1 MNKKKRILIK
11 LSVCL
16 SVIVFAVLYFI
27 SPRQIIKRTVMRYE
41 RDFTIPVFCRQVRFE
56 YDIKTGS
63 YCGKFEISKRQADKI
78 LEKLNYL
85 YDRSYVSLKK
95 KPWIDEKNV
104 QIIDSNTLNST
115 LVWNWLLL
123 EDKEK
128 NNTLYNREDINSADL
143 FEESWLAE
151 ADAEILAIYEIYA
164 DKYLNYTLYQY
175 DDKERNSFVTV
186 YKNKQN
192 KYYISI
198 KHVVYTELEDWGGP
212 NLKWNKNT

>member
-11 LSVCL
+11 LLVCL

-41 RDFTIPVFCRQVRFE
+41 RDFTIPVFCRQIRFE

-85 YDRSYVSLKK
+85 YDRSYIYFWKK
-95 KPWIDEKNV
+95 KIMEDKYA
-104 QIIDSNTLNST
+104 QILDSTILNST
-115 LVWNWLLL
+115 IIWNLLL
-123 EDKEK
+123 ESEDTGEI
-128 NNTLYNREDINSADL
+128 LHNRKDIKSEGL

-164 DKYLNYTLYQY
+164 DKYMEYTLYRY
-175 DDKERNSFVTV
+175 DDKERNSFVIV

>member
-11 LSVCL
+11 LLVCL

-143 FEESWLAE
+143 FEESWLTE
-151 ADAEILAIYEIYA
+151 ADAEILAIYNIYA

-175 DDKERNSFVTV
+175 DGKERDSFVTV

-192 KYYISI
+192 ISI

>member
-11 LSVCL
+11 LLVCL

-63 YCGKFEISKRQADKI
+63 YCGKFEIGKRQADKI

-143 FEESWLAE
+143 FEESWLTE
-151 ADAEILAIYEIYA
+151 ADAEILAIYNIYA

-175 DDKERNSFVTV
+175 DGKERDSFVTV

-192 KYYISI
+192 KYKRL
-198 KHVVYTELEDWGGP
+198 KHPHIDEMEVAFIPWINP
-212 NLKWNKNT
+212 

>member
-16 SVIVFAVLYFI
+16 FVIVFAVLYFI

-63 YCGKFEISKRQADKI
+63 YCGKYEISKRQADKI
-78 LEKLNYL
+78 LERLNYL
-85 YDRSYVSLKK
+85 YDRSYVYFWKK
-95 KPWIDEKNV
+95 KIMEDKYA
-104 QIIDSNTLNST
+104 QILDLTILNST
-115 LVWNWLLL
+115 IIWNLLL
-123 EDKEK
+123 ESEDTGEI
-128 NNTLYNREDINSADL
+128 LHNRKDIKSEGL
-143 FEESWLAE
+143 FEESWLTE
-151 ADAEILAIYEIYA
+151 ADAEILAIYNIYA

-175 DDKERNSFVTV
+175 DGKERDSFVTV

-198 KHVVYTELEDWGGP
+198 KYVVYTELEDWGGP
-212 NLKWNKNT
+212 NLK

>member
-16 SVIVFAVLYFI
+16 SVIVFVVLYFI

-41 RDFTIPVFCRQVRFE
+41 RDFTIPVFCRQIRFE

-175 DDKERNSFVTV
+175 DGKERESML
-186 YKNKQN
+186 YIQN
-192 KYYISI
+192 WR
-198 KHVVYTELEDWGGP
+198 TGEDQI
-212 NLKWNKNT
+212 

>member
-16 SVIVFAVLYFI
+16 SVIVFVVLYFI
-27 SPRQIIKRTVMRYE
+27 SPRQIIKRTVMRHE
-41 RDFTIPVFCRQVRFE
+41 RDFTIPVFCRQIRFE

-175 DDKERNSFVTV
+175 DGKERDSFVTV

>member
-151 ADAEILAIYEIYA
+151 ADAEILAIYNIYA

-175 DDKERNSFVTV
+175 DGKERDSFVTV

>member
-11 LSVCL
+11 LLVCL

-175 DDKERNSFVTV
+175 DGKERDSFVTV

>member
-11 LSVCL
+11 LLVCL

-85 YDRSYVSLKK
+85 YDRSYVYFWKK
-95 KPWIDEKNV
+95 KIMEDKYA
-104 QIIDSNTLNST
+104 QILDSTILNST
-115 LVWNWLLL
+115 IIWNLLL
-123 EDKEK
+123 ESEDTGEI
-128 NNTLYNREDINSADL
+128 LHNRKDIKSEGL
-143 FEESWLAE
+143 FEESWLTE
-151 ADAEILAIYEIYA
+151 ADAEILAIYNIYA

-175 DDKERNSFVTV
+175 DGKERNSFVTV

-198 KHVVYTELEDWGGP
+198 KYVVYTELEDCGGP
-212 NLKWNKNT
+212 NLK

>member
-16 SVIVFAVLYFI
+16 FVIVFAVLYFI

-175 DDKERNSFVTV
+175 DGKERDSFVTV

-198 KHVVYTELEDWGGP
+198 KHVVYTELETGE
-212 NLKWNKNT
+212 

>member
-41 RDFTIPVFCRQVRFE
+41 RDFTIPVFCRQIRFE

-63 YCGKFEISKRQADKI
+63 YCGKYEISKRQADKI

-85 YDRSYVSLKK
+85 YDRSYVYFWKK
-95 KPWIDEKNV
+95 KIMEDEYA
-104 QIIDSNTLNST
+104 QILDSTILNST
-115 LVWNWLLL
+115 IIWNLLL
-123 EDKEK
+123 ESE
-128 NNTLYNREDINSADL
+128 NTGEILHNRKDIKSEGS
-143 FEESWLAE
+143 FEESWLTE
-151 ADAEILAIYEIYA
+151 ADAEILAIYNIYA

-175 DDKERNSFVTV
+175 DGKERDSFVTV

-198 KHVVYTELEDWGGP
+198 KYVVYTELEDWGGP
-212 NLKWNKNT
+212 NLK

>member
-11 LSVCL
+11 LLVCL

-41 RDFTIPVFCRQVRFE
+41 RDFTIPVFCRQIRFE

-175 DDKERNSFVTV
+175 DGKERDSFVTV

-198 KHVVYTELEDWGGP
+198 KCVVYTELEDWGGP
-212 NLKWNKNT
+212 NLK

>member
-16 SVIVFAVLYFI
+16 SVIVFVVLYFI

-175 DDKERNSFVTV
+175 DGKERDSFVTV

>member
-85 YDRSYVSLKK
+85 YDRSYVYFWKK
-95 KPWIDEKNV
+95 KIMEDKYA
-104 QIIDSNTLNST
+104 QILDSTILNST
-115 LVWNWLLL
+115 IIWNLLL
-123 EDKEK
+123 ESEDTGEI
-128 NNTLYNREDINSADL
+128 LHNRKDIKSEGL

-164 DKYLNYTLYQY
+164 DKYMEYTLYRY

>member
-16 SVIVFAVLYFI
+16 FVIVFAVLYFI

-63 YCGKFEISKRQADKI
+63 YCGKYEISKRQADKI

-175 DDKERNSFVTV
+175 DGKERDSFVTV

>member
-41 RDFTIPVFCRQVRFE
+41 RDFTIPVFCRQIRFE

-63 YCGKFEISKRQADKI
+63 YCGKFEISKRQADNI

-175 DDKERNSFVTV
+175 DGKERDSFVTV

>member
-11 LSVCL
+11 LLVCL

-85 YDRSYVSLKK
+85 YDRSYVYFWKK
-95 KPWIDEKNV
+95 KIMEDKYA
-104 QIIDSNTLNST
+104 QILDSTILNST
-115 LVWNWLLL
+115 IIWKLLL
-123 EDKEK
+123 ESEDTGEI
-128 NNTLYNREDINSADL
+128 LHNRKDIKSEGL
-143 FEESWLAE
+143 FEESWLTE
-151 ADAEILAIYEIYA
+151 ADAEILAIYNIYA

-175 DDKERNSFVTV
+175 DGKERDSFVTV

-198 KHVVYTELEDWGGP
+198 KYVVYTELEDCGGP
-212 NLKWNKNT
+212 NLK

>member
-16 SVIVFAVLYFI
+16 SVIVFVVLYFI

-85 YDRSYVSLKK
+85 YDRSYVYFWKK
-95 KPWIDEKNV
+95 KIMEDKYA
-104 QIIDSNTLNST
+104 QILDSTILNST
-115 LVWNWLLL
+115 IIWNLLL
-123 EDKEK
+123 ESEDTGEI
-128 NNTLYNREDINSADL
+128 LHNRKDIKSEGL
-143 FEESWLAE
+143 FEESWLTE
-151 ADAEILAIYEIYA
+151 ADAEILAIYNIYA

-175 DDKERNSFVTV
+175 DGKERDSFVTV

>member
-11 LSVCL
+11 LLVCL
-16 SVIVFAVLYFI
+16 FVIVFAVLYFI

-41 RDFTIPVFCRQVRFE
+41 RDFTIPVFCRQIRFE

-85 YDRSYVSLKK
+85 YDRSYVYFWKK
-95 KPWIDEKNV
+95 KIMEDKYA
-104 QIIDSNTLNST
+104 QILDSTILNST
-115 LVWNWLLL
+115 IIWNLLL
-123 EDKEK
+123 ESEDTGEI
-128 NNTLYNREDINSADL
+128 LHNRKDIKSEGL
-143 FEESWLAE
+143 FEESWLTE
-151 ADAEILAIYEIYA
+151 ADAEILAIYNIYA

-175 DDKERNSFVTV
+175 DGKERDSFVTV

-198 KHVVYTELEDWGGP
+198 KYVVYTELEDWGGP
-212 NLKWNKNT
+212 NLK

>member
-16 SVIVFAVLYFI
+16 SVIVFVVLYFI

-41 RDFTIPVFCRQVRFE
+41 RDFTIPVFCRQIRFE

-175 DDKERNSFVTV
+175 DGKERNSFVTV

>member
-11 LSVCL
+11 LLVCL

-41 RDFTIPVFCRQVRFE
+41 RDFTIPVFCRQIRFE

-128 NNTLYNREDINSADL
+128 NNTLYNREDINSVDL

-175 DDKERNSFVTV
+175 DGKERDSFVTV

>member
-16 SVIVFAVLYFI
+16 FVIVFAVLYFI

-41 RDFTIPVFCRQVRFE
+41 RDFTIPVFCRQIRFE

-63 YCGKFEISKRQADKI
+63 YCGKYEISKRQADKI

-175 DDKERNSFVTV
+175 DGKERDSFVTV

>member
-16 SVIVFAVLYFI
+16 SVIVFVVLYFI

-41 RDFTIPVFCRQVRFE
+41 RDFTIPVFCRQIRFE

-151 ADAEILAIYEIYA
+151 ADAEILAIYNIYA

-175 DDKERNSFVTV
+175 DGKERDSFVTV

>member
-16 SVIVFAVLYFI
+16 SVIVFVVLYFI

-85 YDRSYVSLKK
+85 YDRSYVYFWKK
-95 KPWIDEKNV
+95 KIMEDKYA
-104 QIIDSNTLNST
+104 QILDSTILNST
-115 LVWNWLLL
+115 IIWNLLL
-123 EDKEK
+123 ESEDTGEI
-128 NNTLYNREDINSADL
+128 LHNRKDIKSEGL
-143 FEESWLAE
+143 FEESWLTE
-151 ADAEILAIYEIYA
+151 ADAEILAIYNIYA

-175 DDKERNSFVTV
+175 DGKERNSFVTV

-198 KHVVYTELEDWGGP
+198 KYVVYTELEDWGEP
-212 NLKWNKNT
+212 NLK

>member
-11 LSVCL
+11 LLVCL

-41 RDFTIPVFCRQVRFE
+41 RDFTIPVFCRQIRFE

-63 YCGKFEISKRQADKI
+63 YCGKYEISKRQADKI

-85 YDRSYVSLKK
+85 YDRSYVYFWKK
-95 KPWIDEKNV
+95 KIMEDEYA
-104 QIIDSNTLNST
+104 QILDSTILNST
-115 LVWNWLLL
+115 IIWNLLL
-123 EDKEK
+123 ESEDTGEI
-128 NNTLYNREDINSADL
+128 LHNRKDIKSEGL
-143 FEESWLAE
+143 FEESWLTE
-151 ADAEILAIYEIYA
+151 ADAEILAIYNIYA

-175 DDKERNSFVTV
+175 DGKERDSFVTV

>member
-16 SVIVFAVLYFI
+16 SVIVFVVLYFI
-27 SPRQIIKRTVMRYE
+27 SLRQIIKRTVMRYE
-41 RDFTIPVFCRQVRFE
+41 RDFTIPVFCRQIRFE

-175 DDKERNSFVTV
+175 DGKERDSFVTV

>member
-41 RDFTIPVFCRQVRFE
+41 RDFTIPVFCRQIRFE

-128 NNTLYNREDINSADL
+128 NNTLYNREDVNSADL

-175 DDKERNSFVTV
+175 DGKERDSFVTV

>member
-1 MNKKKRILIK
+1 
-11 LSVCL
+11 
-16 SVIVFAVLYFI
+16 
-27 SPRQIIKRTVMRYE
+27 MRYE

-85 YDRSYVSLKK
+85 YDRSYIYFWKK
-95 KPWIDEKNV
+95 KIMEDKYA
-104 QIIDSNTLNST
+104 QILDSTILNST
-115 LVWNWLLL
+115 IIWNLLL
-123 EDKEK
+123 ESEDTGEI
-128 NNTLYNREDINSADL
+128 LHNRKDIKSEGL

-164 DKYLNYTLYQY
+164 DKYMEYTLYRY
-175 DDKERNSFVTV
+175 DDKERNSFVIV

>member
-16 SVIVFAVLYFI
+16 FVIVFAVLYFI

-41 RDFTIPVFCRQVRFE
+41 RDFTIPVFYRQVRFE

-63 YCGKFEISKRQADKI
+63 YCGKYEISKRQADKI
-78 LEKLNYL
+78 LERLNYL
-85 YDRSYVSLKK
+85 YDRSYVYFWKK
-95 KPWIDEKNV
+95 KIMEDKYA
-104 QIIDSNTLNST
+104 QILDSTILNST
-115 LVWNWLLL
+115 IIWNLLL
-123 EDKEK
+123 ESEDTGEI
-128 NNTLYNREDINSADL
+128 LHNRKDIKSEGL
-143 FEESWLAE
+143 FEESWLTE
-151 ADAEILAIYEIYA
+151 ADAEILAIYNIYA

-175 DDKERNSFVTV
+175 DGKERDSFVTV

-198 KHVVYTELEDWGGP
+198 KYVVYTELEDWGGP
-212 NLKWNKNT
+212 NLK

>member
-11 LSVCL
+11 LLVCL

-41 RDFTIPVFCRQVRFE
+41 RDFTISVFCRQVRFE

-85 YDRSYVSLKK
+85 YNRSYVYFWKK
-95 KPWIDEKNV
+95 KIMEDEYA
-104 QIIDSNTLNST
+104 QILDSTILNST
-115 LVWNWLLL
+115 IIWNLLL
-123 EDKEK
+123 ESEDTGEI
-128 NNTLYNREDINSADL
+128 LHNRKDIKSEGL
-143 FEESWLAE
+143 FEESWLTE
-151 ADAEILAIYEIYA
+151 ADAEILAIYNIYA

-175 DDKERNSFVTV
+175 DGKERDSFVTV

-198 KHVVYTELEDWGGP
+198 KYVVYTELEDWGGP
-212 NLKWNKNT
+212 NLK

>member
-16 SVIVFAVLYFI
+16 SVIVFVVLYFI

-41 RDFTIPVFCRQVRFE
+41 RDFTIPVFCRQIRFE

-175 DDKERNSFVTV
+175 DGKERDSFVTV

-212 NLKWNKNT
+212 NLKRNKNT

>member
-16 SVIVFAVLYFI
+16 FVIVFAVLYFI

-63 YCGKFEISKRQADKI
+63 YCGKYEISKRQADKI
-78 LEKLNYL
+78 LERLNYL

-175 DDKERNSFVTV
+175 DGKERDSFVTV

-192 KYYISI
+192 KI
-198 KHVVYTELEDWGGP
+198 KKCLS
-212 NLKWNKNT
+212 KK

>member
-11 LSVCL
+11 FSVCL
-16 SVIVFAVLYFI
+16 AVIVFAVLYFI

-85 YDRSYVSLKK
+85 YDRSYVYFWKK
-95 KPWIDEKNV
+95 KIMEDKYA
-104 QIIDSNTLNST
+104 QILDSTILNST
-115 LVWNWLLL
+115 IIWNLLL
-123 EDKEK
+123 ESEDTGEI
-128 NNTLYNREDINSADL
+128 LHNRKDIKSEGL

-164 DKYLNYTLYQY
+164 DKYMEYTLYRY

>member
-11 LSVCL
+11 LLVCL

-63 YCGKFEISKRQADKI
+63 YCGKYEISKRQADKI
-78 LEKLNYL
+78 LERLNYL

-175 DDKERNSFVTV
+175 DGKERDSFVTV

>member
-41 RDFTIPVFCRQVRFE
+41 RDFTIPVFCRQIRFE

-63 YCGKFEISKRQADKI
+63 YCGKYEISKRQADKI

-85 YDRSYVSLKK
+85 YDRSYVYFWKK
-95 KPWIDEKNV
+95 KIMEDEYA
-104 QIIDSNTLNST
+104 QILDSTILNST
-115 LVWNWLLL
+115 IIWNLLL
-123 EDKEK
+123 ESEDTGEI
-128 NNTLYNREDINSADL
+128 LHNRKDIKSEGL

-164 DKYLNYTLYQY
+164 DKYMEYTLYRY